1 MRKIE
6 NRVVEMFRKV
16 GWAAYLAGLE
26 NSHSGNMSVRVGNR
40 VLITR
45 RGSMLGFLKEE
56 DIVEIGLYEDD
67 SGISLASSESGVH
80 RAIYRGT
87 DALAILHAHTIN
99 AVVLS
104 LVYDEIIPIDVE
116 GSYVTKRVPVL
127 EFEFGSGSKEMEEVL
142 PRYLKDYNIVMV
154 KGHGA
159 FSIGETLEEALFYCH
174 SLENSSK
181 IILGVASMGKDPMEY
196 IPNTLKEW

>member
-6 NRVVEMFRKV
+6 NRVIEMFQKV
-16 GWAAYLAGLE
+16 GWAAYVAGLE
-26 NSHSGNMSVRVGNR
+26 NSHSGNMSIRVGNR

-45 RGSMLGFLKEE
+45 RGSMLGFLKGE
-56 DIVEIGLYEDD
+56 DIVDIGLYEDD

-80 RAIYRGT
+80 RAIYRET
-87 DALAILHAHTIN
+87 DTLAILHAHTVSAAI
-99 AVVLS
+99 LS

-116 GSYVTKRVPVL
+116 GSYITKRVPVL

-159 FSIGETLEEALFYCH
+159 FAIGET
-174 SLENSSK
+174 
-181 IILGVASMGKDPMEY
+181 
-196 IPNTLKEW
+196 